1 MTDDFDHYDC
11 YDRDEQRLGLGEQM
25 RLPKPIATGV
35 RFQSRTL
42 GSVYT
47 AAQMK
52 AYAAKAV
59 KAEREACAKV
69 CESIT
74 WSDEAKFFAKAIR
87 ERSESC
93 I

>member
-1 MTDDFDHYDC
+1 
-11 YDRDEQRLGLGEQM
+11 M

-35 RFQSRTL
+35 RFQSRAL

-59 KAEREACAKV
+59 ESEREACAKV
-69 CESIT
+69 CEDIEMRNT
-74 WSDEAKFFAKAIR
+74 RQGPADCAVAIR
-87 ERSESC
+87 ARGGK
-93 I
+93 

>member
-1 MTDDFDHYDC
+1 
-11 YDRDEQRLGLGEQM
+11 M

-59 KAEREACAKV
+59 EAEREACKQIAKEQAAQYKV
-69 CESIT
+69 GGALQMVMEKYSAQAAASACGHIAHLIEQRGS
-74 WSDEAKFFAKAIR
+74 K
-87 ERSESC
+87 
-93 I
+93 

>member
-1 MTDDFDHYDC
+1 
-11 YDRDEQRLGLGEQM
+11 M

-59 KAEREACAKV
+59 EAEREACARV
-69 CESIT
+69 AESMRPNGGRAWDDAQRACFSALT
-74 WSDEAKFFAKAIR
+74 DLAEAIR
-87 ERSESC
+87 ARGSNGTPA
-93 I
+93 

>member
-1 MTDDFDHYDC
+1 
-11 YDRDEQRLGLGEQM
+11 M

-35 RFQSRTL
+35 QFQSRAL

-59 KAEREACAKV
+59 EAEREACAKV
-69 CESIT
+69 CET
-74 WSDEAKFFAKAIR
+74 EYEGYEWADAREDCARAIR
-87 ERSESC
+87 ARGSET
-93 I
+93 